1 MVWILGIVTVLHV
14 IPAVFWAGSTAVLA
28 RTGATNIEAIARP
41 QMGSAVV
48 AILMGAVLWY
58 LNHRGGAGL
67 GEHVLGAGA
76 AAALLA
82 AILQITALPRVRAL
96 ADAAHADE
104 KARAIRRALA
114 VRQRIAGLLLVLA
127 IIAMVTWRYF

>member
-1 MVWILGIVTVLHV
+1 MVWILGLVTVLHV
-14 IPAVFWAGSTAVLA
+14 LPAVFWAGSTAVLA
-28 RTGATNIEAIARP
+28 RTGGNNVEGLARP

-76 AAALLA
+76 GAALLA
-82 AILQITALPRVRAL
+82 AILQATALPRVRLL
-96 ADAAHADE
+96 AQAE
-104 KARAIRRALA
+104 GLQKEVIRKSLA